1 MMKLTDRLT
10 PNRRRQLA
18 DLTARI
24 KRIEAQPSPDR
35 ATLATLRRQR
45 SIILEPILRPQE
57 PTPERRVAAEV
68 KETRTKQE
76 DAV

>member
-1 MMKLTDRLT
+1 MKLTDRLT
-10 PNRRRQLA
+10 PDRQRQLA

-24 KRIEAQPSPDR
+24 KRIEAQSSPDR
-35 ATLATLRRQR
+35 ATLATLKRQR
-45 SIILEPILRPQE
+45 AIILEPVLRPRDPE
-57 PTPERRVAAEV
+57 PERRVAVEV